1 MFVFQIKFFMHE
13 NFLKFHIETLNVL
26 GFNILLI
33 ARTTF
38 SNQSFIRI
46 RLSKDAHFC
55 VCVKTQSIYNDTF
68 LLELFDECARK

>member
-1 MFVFQIKFFMHE
+1 MHDH
-13 NFLKFHIETLNVL
+13 FLKFHIETLNVL

-38 SNQSFIRI
+38 SNKSFIRI
-46 RLSKDAHFC
+46 RLNKDAYLC
-55 VCVKTQSIYNDTF
+55 VSKHNNIYNDTF